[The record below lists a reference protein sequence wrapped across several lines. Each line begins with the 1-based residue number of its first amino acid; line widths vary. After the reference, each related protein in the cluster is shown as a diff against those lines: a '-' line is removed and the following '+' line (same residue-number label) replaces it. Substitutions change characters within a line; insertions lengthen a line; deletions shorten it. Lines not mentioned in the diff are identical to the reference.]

1 MFTLCDIAI
10 PFLPKSFTVYDNR
23 VMDTVVGQVTDIGHS
38 SEEFWGSQSLRAL
51 WRKGF

>member
-1 MFTLCDIAI
+1 MDEAAVANCRSK
-10 PFLPKSFTVYDNR
+10 PYR